1 MKTLEK
7 YATLSYTIDGLGVLS
22 ARVRAI
28 HQQFRVN
35 ERIKAREVRVI
46 ADAGENLGVLPV
58 PEALALAKERDLDL
72 VEVDPHGTPPVCR
85 VLDYGKW
92 KYKQSKKERDAHKH
106 QKGLLLREVRMR
118 PHISEHD
125 LERKVRLAER
135 LLREGDKVKV
145 TVRFR
150 GREMAHPETGQ
161 ALLERFCG
169 QLKDLAAVDR
179 GANMQGRFLTAI
191 LAPTNK
197 KPSKA
202 VKEAPEQPVDQA

>member
-1 MKTLEK
+1 
-7 YATLSYTIDGLGVLS
+7 
-22 ARVRAI
+22 
-28 HQQFRVN
+28 
-35 ERIKAREVRVI
+35 
-46 ADAGENLGVLPV
+46 
-58 PEALALAKERDLDL
+58 
-72 VEVDPHGTPPVCR
+72 
-85 VLDYGKW
+85 
-92 KYKQSKKERDAHKH
+92 
-106 QKGLLLREVRMR
+106 MR

-125 LERKVRLAER
+125 LERKVRLAQR

-161 ALLERFCG
+161 VLLERFCD

-197 KPSKA
+197 KAAKV
-202 VKEAPEQPVDQA
+202 VKEAREESVGQT

>member
-1 MKTLEK
+1 M
-7 YATLSYTIDGLGVLS
+7 GV
-22 ARVRAI
+22 RII
-28 HQQFRVN
+28 HRQFRVN
-35 ERIKAREVRVI
+35 EGIKAREVRVI
-46 ADAGENLGVLPV
+46 GDDGANLGVLATPQ
-58 PEALALAKERDLDL
+58 ALALAKERDLDL
-72 VEVDPHGTPPVCR
+72 VEVDPHAVPPVCR
-85 VLDYGKW
+85 ILDYGKL

-150 GREMAHPETGQ
+150 GREMVHPETGQ

-169 QLKDLAAVDR
+169 QLRDLAAVDKMPS
-179 GANMQGRFLTAI
+179 MQGRFLSAI
-191 LAPTNK
+191 LAPASK
-197 KPSKA
+197 KPAKA
-202 VKEAPEQPVDQA
+202 PVEDEKERVGQT

>member
-1 MKTLEK
+1 
-7 YATLSYTIDGLGVLS
+7 
-22 ARVRAI
+22 
-28 HQQFRVN
+28 
-35 ERIKAREVRVI
+35 
-46 ADAGENLGVLPV
+46 
-58 PEALALAKERDLDL
+58 
-72 VEVDPHGTPPVCR
+72 
-85 VLDYGKW
+85 
-92 KYKQSKKERDAHKH
+92 
-106 QKGLLLREVRMR
+106 MR

-135 LLREGDKVKV
+135 LLRDGDKVKV

-150 GREMAHPETGQ
+150 GREMAHPETGR

-197 KPSKA
+197 KPAKA
-202 VKEAPEQPVDQA
+202 VKEEGEEPVAQT